1 MNNELI
7 GRRIT
12 KKLRHYLDDFKHT
25 NDGYVELNTLLKSD
39 EIFKNVKLDTIK
51 SIVNQDSKQRLS
63 LKFTSNQIFI
73 RANQG
78 HSSGKLKDEKI
89 FQQIFEPIEGCFH
102 GTYWSNLKKIN
113 ISGLS
118 RMNRKHIHIAE
129 SENSISGKRKSCQV
143 KIFINM
149 KLALNDGIKFYRS
162 ENSVIL
168 TPGNQEGFLLPKYFS
183 SIESI

>member
-63 LKFTSNQIFI
+63 LKF
-73 RANQG
+73 
-78 HSSGKLKDEKI
+78 
-89 FQQIFEPIEGCFH
+89 
-102 GTYWSNLKKIN
+102 
-113 ISGLS
+113 
-118 RMNRKHIHIAE
+118 
-129 SENSISGKRKSCQV
+129 
-143 KIFINM
+143 
-149 KLALNDGIKFYRS
+149 
-162 ENSVIL
+162 
-168 TPGNQEGFLLPKYFS
+168 
-183 SIESI
+183 